1 MPLSTTAH
9 CSVTKTAFPR
19 SPRYSRKAV
28 RDHQVETRKQK
39 PKLDNKT
46 KAMLCLH
53 FKQNFT
59 NHMPIKGCQGKNH
72 LEVKSIPVTTLQKPK
87 LLAIPFP
94 TIH

>member
-1 MPLSTTAH
+1 MSLVHKLQSKPN
-9 CSVTKTAFPR
+9 K
-19 SPRYSRKAV
+19 
-28 RDHQVETRKQK
+28 ETNKQQETNIQTQF
-39 PKLDNKT
+39 DNKT